1 MWVTDTIDE
10 TRRRRR
16 ALTGRVALV
25 PTMGALHAGHLALV
39 HRAREL
45 AEHVLVSIFVNP
57 TQFGPGEDLD
67 RYPRPLEADLGAC
80 RDAGVTGVLAPPV
93 DALYPPDV
101 SDTLVDVPELTA
113 ILEGA
118 QRPGH
123 FQGVCRVVAK
133 LLNIFTPDVAV
144 FGRKDYQ
151 QLKVVQAM
159 AADLMMPVRIEA
171 IDTVREPDGLALS
184 SRNRYLDAEQRH
196 HGLGLSKAL
205 TQAAMLVEQAGE
217 TDPVNVETAM
227 RQVLEAHHLDVDY
240 AVLRHP
246 QTLAELDCIETP
258 VVALIAAWAGNVR
271 LIDNR
276 VLTPLA

>member
-1 MWVTDTIDE
+1 MWVTDTVDE
-10 TRRRRR
+10 TRKRRG

-57 TQFGPGEDLD
+57 TQFGRGEDLE
-67 RYPRPLEADLGAC
+67 RYPRTLEADLSAC
-80 RDAGVTGVLAPPV
+80 RDAGVAGVLAPPV
-93 DALYPPDV
+93 DAIYAPDV
-101 SDTLVDVPELTA
+101 PEVLVDVPELTA

-118 QRPGH
+118 HRPGH

-133 LLNIFTPDVAV
+133 LLSIFTPDVAV

-151 QLKVVQAM
+151 QLKVVEAM
-159 AADLMMPVRIEA
+159 VADLMMPVRIEA
-171 IDTVREPDGLALS
+171 VQTVREPDGLALS
-184 SRNRYLDAEQRH
+184 SRNRYLDEERRRH
-196 HGLGLSKAL
+196 ALGLSKAL
-205 TQAAMLVEQAGE
+205 EQARMLVEEAGE
-217 TDPVNVETAM
+217 SDPGDVETAM

-240 AVLRHP
+240 AVVRHH
-246 QTLAELDCIETP
+246 QSLAALDCIETP
-258 VVALIAAWAGNVR
+258 VVALVAAWAGNVR

-276 VLTPLA
+276 LLSPAA